1 MKKIAFFVLTMGL
14 AVPAFAGDDA
24 AEAPKK
30 KKEPKICKTI
40 EASHSRMG
48 NRVCKTAAQWAA
60 QSSRGSKSK
69 DMEDL
74 EGMSN

>member
-1 MKKIAFFVLTMGL
+1 MKKIAFFVLAMGL

-24 AEAPKK
+24 ADKPKK
-30 KKEPKICKTI
+30 KKKEAKICKTI
-40 EASHSRMG
+40 ESTASRMG

-60 QSSRGSKSK
+60 SAGQNNK

-74 EGMSN
+74 KGSAN